1 MNTSSFNL
9 RKHHWARMALVLTLA
24 FGTLTGHAQPV
35 SPPAGFSLVGHIEKF
50 TLTTPGV
57 ITSSAVVTV
66 RGIDV
71 ILPSNLVITLPGGYL
86 TAEQL
91 FRGRNFKT
99 PETPLRTGLALT
111 EMTEADFACPA
122 ALAAAGKKC
131 PLPPG
136 EIELAGNIVPV
147 GAAQQ
152 YVAGTAAI
160 SQGALHTGGGFIR
173 SIDTAS
179 GFFTLGADVGTAP
192 TARLRLNDPEGIYGP
207 RPPAS
212 KPLLLDMRFS
222 LDPGNAP
229 VHAMTGFPVCL
240 PDSARPAVCPA
251 NNRPAPN
258 APNYRRFTCGPS
270 PVGVNEPVHADCDP
284 RLPVPLRV
292 GDYVNYAGMLDKD
305 RDDQRYFISVHGLEA
320 QLGIYTSPGLD
331 PAYVFIEEALQGTLG
346 ARWPLDAGTQI
357 PQEATSAFKLIGFTS
372 DPSRTI
378 SVEIFDDDTHVNSL
392 NPTLAPTRL
401 ATKIVPTNLAQLGRF
416 KMMWAAKEDARV
428 VRRNVR
434 VKLSDATAGPATPSL
449 APGSASHKRPP
460 AQLPAGASQRGGYAY
475 GQYEAPISEYI
486 SPEITRFGV
495 KGWPVPV
502 NFEDFCF
509 LKLTNIVGTQEPI
522 DATNYRAVTV
532 APITPSPAARPRSQ
546 LRADGSRVCGE
557 TN

>member
-1 MNTSSFNL
+1 MKITYFNRL
-9 RKHHWARMALVLTLA
+9 VNAWALIMLA
-24 FGTLTGHAQPV
+24 FGVCASHAQPID
-35 SPPAGFSLVGHIEKF
+35 PPAGFTLVGHIEKF
-50 TLTTPGV
+50 TLDTPGL
-57 ITSSAVVTV
+57 ITSASKVTV
-66 RGIDV
+66 RGVEV
-71 ILPSNLVITLPGGYL
+71 ILPSNLIITMPGGYL

-99 PETPLRTGLALT
+99 PETPARSGLALT
-111 EMTEADFACPA
+111 EMIDADLLCPA

-131 PLPPG
+131 PPPAG
-136 EIELAGNIVPV
+136 EIELSGNIVTVTTTV
-147 GAAQQ
+147 GAVQQ
-152 YVAGTAAI
+152 YVAGTARI
-160 SQGALHTGGGFIR
+160 SQGALHIGGGFIR
-173 SIDTAS
+173 TIDSAT
-179 GFFTLGADVGTAP
+179 GFFTVGADMGSAP

-207 RPPAS
+207 KPPAS
-212 KPLLLDMRFS
+212 KPLLLDMRFA

-240 PDSARPAVCPA
+240 PDSARPAVCPS
-251 NNRPAPN
+251 NNRPALGSL
-258 APNYRRFTCGPS
+258 NYRRFTCGPS
-270 PVGVNEPVHADCDP
+270 PVGVTEPIHLGCDP
-284 RLPVPLRV
+284 SLPVPLRV
-292 GDYVNYAGMLDKD
+292 GDYVNYVGMLDKD
-305 RDDQRYFISVHGLEA
+305 RDDQSYFISLHGLEA

-346 ARWPLDAGTQI
+346 ARWSLDAGTQI

-378 SVEIFDDDTHVNSL
+378 SVEIFDDDANVNPL

-434 VKLSDATAGPATPSL
+434 VKLSDAIVGPATPSL
-449 APGSASHKRPP
+449 APGSVSNGRPP
-460 AQLPAGASQRGGYAY
+460 AQLPSGASLRGGYAY

-509 LKLTNIVGTQEPI
+509 LKSVNIVGTQEPTGTKDYVDI
-522 DATNYRAVTV
+522 TA
-532 APITPSPAARPRSQ
+532 APIVPSPAARPRSQ
-546 LRADGSRVCGE
+546 LRVDGTRVCGD
-557 TN
+557 